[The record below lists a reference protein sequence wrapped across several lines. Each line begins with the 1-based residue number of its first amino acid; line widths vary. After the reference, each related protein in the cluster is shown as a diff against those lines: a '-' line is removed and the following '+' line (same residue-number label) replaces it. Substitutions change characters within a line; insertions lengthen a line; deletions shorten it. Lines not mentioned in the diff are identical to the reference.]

1 MNSKEQ
7 NNIPDQ
13 ELDLGVISEKL
24 KSISKDFKQSIFNF
38 IQFIIKKI
46 VIIGILLFIGIGL
59 GVYLDKVIKTY
70 NNEVIVVPN
79 FGSYDYLYSKIEF
92 LESKI
97 KDKDTLFLK
106 KIGIKDPESFRKIEI
121 EPILDVYQFVSATPD
136 KNFELLKLMAE
147 DGDMNKIVKDELT
160 SKNYT
165 YHLLKFVTDKRS
177 SDQEFLLPLMNY
189 LNQDIYFN
197 QLKKVY
203 NQNIHNKIKAD
214 EVIITQIDGFLNA
227 FSSELN
233 QGNKNDKL
241 VYYNEN
247 TQLNYVIQTKNNLI
261 TEVGKLRTDLISLDH
276 VIKKVSHT
284 SNIKNT
290 ETVNGKMKFILP
302 IVLVLLYM
310 FIHVLIGFYKSQ
322 AQQKIQQQ

>member
-1 MNSKEQ
+1 
-7 NNIPDQ
+7 
-13 ELDLGVISEKL
+13 
-24 KSISKDFKQSIFNF
+24 
-38 IQFIIKKI
+38 
-46 VIIGILLFIGIGL
+46 
-59 GVYLDKVIKTY
+59 
-70 NNEVIVVPN
+70 
-79 FGSYDYLYSKIEF
+79 
-92 LESKI
+92 
-97 KDKDTLFLK
+97 
-106 KIGIKDPESFRKIEI
+106 
-121 EPILDVYQFVSATPD
+121 
-136 KNFELLKLMAE
+136 MAE

-241 VYYNEN
+241 VYLSEKYP
-247 TQLNYVIQTKNNLI
+247 QLKLRIIALKKDSKGNLI
-261 TEVGKLRTDLISLDH
+261 IATR
-276 VIKKVSHT
+276 
-284 SNIKNT
+284 N
-290 ETVNGKMKFILP
+290 NGVFILTKKEE
-302 IVLVLLYM
+302 IRNRILERC
-310 FIHVLIGFYKSQ
+310 
-322 AQQKIQQQ
+322 